1 MFQISGKKINTNIY
15 LFLLIIL
22 PLMDSLNGLINGGGN
37 ENGLSLGI
45 IYRIVIVIVS
55 FSYWLLYGVDR
66 KYLLYF
72 LFVLFYLTISALRS
86 SLFLFS
92 YLVLMFKMILP
103 IIIIIT
109 LKILYE
115 NNIFNKK
122 SITDILNI
130 WQFLFPLTLLI
141 AYVLGIG
148 FATYSSN
155 ATNLSMDSSVGFK
168 GLYYA
173 QNDISYVM
181 DILYY
186 YSLKKLLKRKNI
198 VNIIGYF
205 LSLSSVLLLG
215 LKSGYILVIII
226 TIFMFIQQ
234 LKKKRELISSFFFL
248 LFVIVGFIFSF
259 NIFSND
265 ISKVVDRWQYF
276 YQNRTSFFSFLTS
289 MRSDRIVPINN
300 WVNSVYGL
308 IGILFGT
315 GYNYAHISGSIVPEI
330 VEMDLIDIY
339 FQIGIIGIILIY
351 GFYFRIY
358 FQNSKTSFYS
368 NAFILTI
375 LISTF
380 NGHVFETALSGVFF
394 AIICS
399 GIFIKED

>member
-15 LFLLIIL
+15 FFLLIIL

-234 LKKKRELISSFFFL
+234 LKKKRELISSFLFL

-259 NIFSND
+259 SIFSND

>member
-15 LFLLIIL
+15 FFLLIIL

-186 YSLKKLLKRKNI
+186 YSLKN
-198 VNIIGYF
+198 F
-205 LSLSSVLLLG
+205 
-215 LKSGYILVIII
+215 
-226 TIFMFIQQ
+226 
-234 LKKKRELISSFFFL
+234 
-248 LFVIVGFIFSF
+248 
-259 NIFSND
+259 
-265 ISKVVDRWQYF
+265 
-276 YQNRTSFFSFLTS
+276 
-289 MRSDRIVPINN
+289 
-300 WVNSVYGL
+300 
-308 IGILFGT
+308 
-315 GYNYAHISGSIVPEI
+315 
-330 VEMDLIDIY
+330 
-339 FQIGIIGIILIY
+339 
-351 GFYFRIY
+351 
-358 FQNSKTSFYS
+358 
-368 NAFILTI
+368 
-375 LISTF
+375 
-380 NGHVFETALSGVFF
+380 
-394 AIICS
+394 
-399 GIFIKED
+399 